1 MEQQKDYLCE
11 KLIVMKQAHSALTLI
26 IGVVFGVALTVY
38 FFSGDVH
45 WYPAI
50 FGSIGTIGTI
60 GASIWMMKKG
70 K

>member
-1 MEQQKDYLCE
+1 MEQQKDYLCK
-11 KLIVMKQAHSALTLI
+11 KLITMKQAHSALTLI
-26 IGVVFGVALTVY
+26 IGVVFGIALTVY
-38 FFSGDVH
+38 LFSGDVH

-60 GASIWMMKKG
+60 GASIWMMKKS

>member
-11 KLIVMKQAHSALTLI
+11 KLIVMKQAHSSLTLI

-60 GASIWMMKKG
+60 GASIWMMKKS

>member
-1 MEQQKDYLCE
+1 
-11 KLIVMKQAHSALTLI
+11 MKQAHSALTLI
-26 IGVVFGVALTVY
+26 IGVVFGIALTVY
-38 FFSGDVH
+38 LFSGDVH

-60 GASIWMMKKG
+60 GASIWMMKKS